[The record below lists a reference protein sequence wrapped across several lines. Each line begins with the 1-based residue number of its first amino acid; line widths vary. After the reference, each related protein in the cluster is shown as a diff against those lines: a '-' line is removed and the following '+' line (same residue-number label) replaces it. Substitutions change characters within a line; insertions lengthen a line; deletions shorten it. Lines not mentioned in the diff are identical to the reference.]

1 MYNNDQWKVMGILA
15 CDLPKRAVLRTKT
28 IATRFRGDD
37 ADRIVRNSFR
47 KLRDEGH
54 IEIVERGEYRLT
66 PAGAK
71 FYSKMVAENF
81 KPVGKRA
88 KAEPKKAAAKK
99 VAKKAAVKKVT
110 KKAAVKKVTKK
121 KVAEKKVAKK
131 ATVEAAPKKEAVKAT
146 PKKEAV
152 KRKTKVLDAFKSSSK
167 VDAKKEAASAGNGVS
182 EPKPKPAAA
191 ATDGLTW

>member
-121 KVAEKKVAKK
+121 KVAKKKVAKK